1 MINAKFATAKTK
13 EASVNRFDEVSLN
26 HADFITYI
34 ESLILTETEKGSL
47 STRMVTVLNY
57 ENEDPIYIDEIK
69 DLHIVFTQLG
79 FSYCVNCEERM
90 VTEIIIGWL

>member
-26 HADFITYI
+26 HADFIAYI
-34 ESLILTETEKGSL
+34 ETLILAETEKGSL
-47 STRMVTVLNY
+47 SSRMITVSNY

-69 DLHIVFTQLG
+69 DLHMVYTQLG
-79 FSYCVNCEERM
+79 FSYCVNCEERI
-90 VTEIIIGWL
+90 VTEIIIGWP